1 MMKKFVLILAV
12 GLCLLCGSGVL
23 ADSEALPPYP
33 KLTGRVVDEA
43 GILTPFQKSELEG
56 MLAMLEPRQVVA
68 VSLKSLRGKE
78 IEEYGLAL
86 GRHWG
91 IGRKGV
97 DDGVL
102 VLIAPNE
109 RQLRIEVGYGLEG
122 ILTDIK
128 CGQIVRNKMLP
139 LARSGDYDLALRAG
153 AQAVADILN
162 GNTVVFNEP
171 ASARPV
177 RDTRNTSELEKSLSI
192 VVPILMMCC
201 SLALACLLTQT
212 MQNYKK
218 VRWQNQVQFW
228 GTVLSV
234 NMIFIAFIVMGVEV
248 VIPSDPIGGLFFL
261 GISALFGIT
270 SNIEFYKAWRKNP
283 QFPFTKRMGWQ
294 IGSGSSGGGWS
305 SGGGSSG
312 GGFSG
317 GGSFGGG
324 GSSGRW

>member
-1 MMKKFVLILAV
+1 MMKKFILILAV
-12 GLCLLCGSGVL
+12 GLCLLCGGGAL
-23 ADSEALPPYP
+23 ADSETLPPYP

-97 DDGVL
+97 DDGAL

-171 ASARPV
+171 ATTRPV
-177 RDTRNTSELEKSLSI
+177 RDTQNTSDQEKSLFIAGS
-192 VVPILMMCC
+192 VLMLCC

-234 NMIFIAFIVMGVEV
+234 NMLLGSFMVMGIWV
-248 VIPSDPIGGLFFL
+248 VITSELDGFL
-261 GISALFGIT
+261 LAGIPALVWISA
-270 SNIEFYKAWRKNP
+270 NREFYKAWRKNP
-283 QFPFTKRMGWQ
+283 QFPFTKKIGWQ

-317 GGSFGGG
+317 GGGSFGGG

>member
-12 GLCLLCGSGVL
+12 GLCLLYGSGVL

-153 AQAVADILN
+153 AQAVANILN

-171 ASARPV
+171 ATIQEMPLFAV
-177 RDTRNTSELEKSLSI
+177 VFILLSFCA
-192 VVPILMMCC
+192 VGLVF
-201 SLALACLLTQT
+201 LLNGT

-228 GTVLSV
+228 GTVLSA
-234 NMIFIAFIVMGVEV
+234 NMSIGALLAISTGIEEASARLGYAGFVAFSGI
-248 VIPSDPIGGLFFL
+248 LF
-261 GISALFGIT
+261 
-270 SNIEFYKAWRKNP
+270 NIHYYKAWRKNP
-283 QFPFTKRMGWQ
+283 RFPFTKKLGWQ
-294 IGSGSSGGGWS
+294 TGRGSSGGRWS
-305 SGGGSSG
+305 SGGRSSG
-312 GGFSG
+312 GGFSGG

>member
-171 ASARPV
+171 ATTRPV
-177 RDTRNTSELEKSLSI
+177 RDTQSASDQEMPLF
-192 VVPILMMCC
+192 VVVSVLMLCC
-201 SLALACLLTQT
+201 SFALAYLLTQT

-228 GTVLSV
+228 GTVLSL
-234 NMIFIAFIVMGVEV
+234 NMIFASFIVMGIGVAITSDLMGLLF
-248 VIPSDPIGGLFFL
+248 VIPVL
-261 GISALFGIT
+261 GVISV
-270 SNIEFYKAWRKNP
+270 NREFYKAWRKNP
-283 QFPFTKRMGWQ
+283 QFPFTKKIGWQ
-294 IGSGSSGGGWS
+294 IGHGSSGGGWS
-305 SGGGSSG
+305 SGGRSSG
-312 GGFSG
+312 GGFSGG

>member
-162 GNTVVFNEP
+162 GNTVAFNEP

-177 RDTRNTSELEKSLSI
+177 RDTRNTSDLEMPFFI
-192 VVPILMMCC
+192 WMMFCPFV
-201 SLALACLLTQT
+201 LAFLLAGT
-212 MQNYKK
+212 MQDYKK

-228 GTVLSV
+228 GTVISV
-234 NMIFIAFIVMGVEV
+234 NMIFVPFIVMGVEV
-248 VIPSDPIGGLFFL
+248 VISSDPIGGLFFIGVPVCC
-261 GISALFGIT
+261 GILT
-270 SNIEFYKAWRKNP
+270 NREFYKAWRKNP
-283 QFPFTKRMGWQ
+283 QFPFIKKMGWHT
-294 IGSGSSGGGWS
+294 GRGSSGGGR
-305 SGGGSSG
+305 SSG
-312 GGFSG
+312 GGFSGG

>member
-56 MLAMLEPRQVVA
+56 MLAMLKPRQVVA

-171 ASARPV
+171 ATTRPV
-177 RDTRNTSELEKSLSI
+177 RDIQNLELTWS
-192 VVPILMMCC
+192 LMMWI
-201 SLALACLLTQT
+201 SGLTAIGGIVLGFLLAGT
-212 MQNYKK
+212 MQDYKK

-228 GTVLSV
+228 GTVLSI
-234 NMIFIAFIVMGVEV
+234 NMIVVGWLAIVILIPV
-248 VIPSDPIGGLFFL
+248 VGWVCVPLLIFMW
-261 GISALFGIT
+261 ISA
-270 SNIEFYKAWRKNP
+270 NIEFYKAWRKNP
-283 QFPFTKRMGWQ
+283 QFPFTKKIGWQ
-294 IGSGSSGGGWS
+294 IGHGSSGGGWS

-317 GGSFGGG
+317 GGGSFGGG